1 MLLESEGSLRGFTS
15 CRFGSEASVN
25 PSRRHHLVCWLLF
38 CSPSLFLDLEV
49 IWTWGTSCGGNP
61 DSVQLR
67 TQGHNM
73 AATFSFLLELF
84 IKPDLRSAQLWTLT
98 DTCLWRCVLEGGT
111 ERPCSSAQSPGD
123 RTEAANCQ
131 QLTIS
136 KFNIQKQQSVIS
148 ILINKLQN
156 RNIF

>member
-49 IWTWGTSCGGNP
+49 IWTWGTCCGG
-61 DSVQLR
+61 

-73 AATFSFLLELF
+73 AATFSFFLELF
-84 IKPDLRSAQLWTLT
+84 IQPDLRSAQLWTLT

-111 ERPCSSAQSPGD
+111 ERPCSSARSPGD

-131 QLTIS
+131 QLTIL
-136 KFNIQKQQSVIS
+136 KFNIQKQQRVIS
-148 ILINKLQN
+148 ILINKLRN